1 MTETSGIPRPGALFT
16 DLYEL
21 TMMQSYYDQGMYER
35 AVFSLFVRELPEERN
50 FLLAAGLED
59 TLDYLESLRFEEADI
74 AYLRE
79 LGRFSPPFLDWLA
92 KMRFTGD
99 VHAVPEGTPVFAD
112 EPLLEIEAPIAEAQL
127 VETAVMNIIQLQT
140 MLATKAA
147 RVAKAAQ
154 GRDVIDFGARRMHGR
169 EAAMKAARAFH
180 IAGVSATSNVEAGRA
195 YAIPVSGTMA
205 HSYVEAFANEAEA
218 FAAFIRSYPE
228 TVLLVDTYDTLQG
241 VQNVIGLA
249 RRLGDDFKVRAI
261 RLDSGDLLEL
271 SRKARAMLDEAGLKD
286 VGIFASGGLDEYEI
300 ARLMAAGAPI
310 DGFGVGTAM
319 GVSDDAP
326 SLEIAYKLTAYA
338 GEGRMKLSPGKASYP
353 ALKQVFRHEDAG
365 GHAGCDTLGLSG
377 ESLEGRPLIEC
388 VMRDGRRTRPAPALA
403 AIRGNAAEGLAA
415 LPEHIRAI
423 EPAASPYPVAISDAL
438 ASYTEDVR
446 AHLNTLD
453 QRTSGAEADIS
464 SRS

>member
-1 MTETSGIPRPGALFT
+1 MSRTAEIPVPGALFT

-21 TMMQSYYDQGMYER
+21 TMMQSYFDQGMHDR

-59 TLDYLESLRFEEADI
+59 ALDFLEALRFEHADI

-79 LGRFSPPFLDWLA
+79 LGRFTPGFLDWVTE
-92 KMRFTGD
+92 MRFTGD

-147 RVAKAAQ
+147 RVVEAAQ
-154 GRDVIDFGARRMHGR
+154 GHDVIDFGARRMHGR

-195 YAIPVSGTMA
+195 YGIPVSGTMA
-205 HSYVEAFANEAEA
+205 HSYIEAFSNEAEA
-218 FAAFIRSYPE
+218 FAAFTRSYPD

-241 VQNVIGLA
+241 IQNVIGLA
-249 RRLGDDFKVRAI
+249 RRLGDDFAVKAV

-271 SRKARAMLDEAGLKD
+271 SRKSRAMLDEAGLQD
-286 VGIFASGGLDEYEI
+286 VGIFASGGLDEYKI
-300 ARLMAAGAPI
+300 AELMAAGAPI

-326 SLEIAYKLTAYA
+326 ALEIAYKLTAYA
-338 GEGRMKLSPGKASYP
+338 GEGRMKLSTGKASYP
-353 ALKQVFRHEDAG
+353 GLKQVFRDEDANG
-365 GHAGCDTLGLSG
+365 RAIGDTLGLAS
-377 ESLEGRPLIEC
+377 EDLEGRKLAEC
-388 VMRDGRRTRPAPALA
+388 VMRGGVRTKSTRDLNDIRDYA
-403 AIRGNAAEGLAA
+403 AARTGA
-415 LPEHIRAI
+415 LPKHIRAI
-423 EPAASPYPVAISDAL
+423 EATSNPYPVKISDAL
-438 ASYTEDVR
+438 ASYTEEVR
-446 AHLNTLD
+446 TYLRTLER
-453 QRTSGAEADIS
+453 RTSGADTDIS